1 MFNISREGKVMTV
14 LSVFHWLGH
23 TAVGRAMQHS
33 TYGVAIVEM
42 VHLLA
47 LAIFGGT
54 ILLVD
59 LRLFGIGLKR
69 QSASGLHRELS
80 PLFWGSFACDC
91 FVGNH
96 HSFGRTHE
104 VLLQRRFQGQDGDSF
119 CRAFVSF
126 HTAPQCGRLGNESSF
141 VGLGKINRGT
151 VSGTLACCRFCRTG
165 DWISLEVSC

>member
-23 TAVGRAMQHS
+23 TDVGRAMQHS
-33 TYGVAIVEM
+33 TYGVAVVEM

-69 QSASGLHRELS
+69 QSASGLNRELS
-80 PLFWGSFACDC
+80 PLFWGSFGVIVLSGIIILSAEPMKCYYNAAFRAKMAIL
-91 FVGNH
+91 FVALLFHFTLHRSAVASATKAVSSVWAKSTAALSLVLWLAVG
-96 HSFGRTHE
+96 FAGRAIGF
-104 VLLQRRFQGQDGDSF
+104 L
-119 CRAFVSF
+119 
-126 HTAPQCGRLGNESSF
+126 
-141 VGLGKINRGT
+141 
-151 VSGTLACCRFCRTG
+151 
-165 DWISLEVSC
+165 

>member
-23 TAVGRAMQHS
+23 TDVGRAMQHS

-69 QSASGLHRELS
+69 QSASRLHRELS
-80 PLFWGSFACDC
+80 PLFRVSFAAIVISGIVILSAEPMKCYYNTA
-91 FVGNH
+91 FRAKMAIL
-96 HSFGRTHE
+96 FFA
-104 VLLQRRFQGQDGDSF
+104 LL
-119 CRAFVSF
+119 F
-126 HTAPQCGRLGNESSF
+126 HFTLHRKAVISAT
-141 VGLGKINRGT
+141 GT
-151 VSGTLACCRFCRTG
+151 VSSVWAKSAAALSLTLWLAVGLAGRAVGF
-165 DWISLEVSC
+165 L